1 MTVNPADVAKAVK
14 PKKVAKV
21 ETTLTKGQLR
31 VVKNLA
37 KAKARLKAEKEKIE
51 TYEAKL
57 RVALGDAEIGLSED
71 GLKAV
76 EIMHSKNTHYDRQVL
91 TTRFPEAALASYQET
106 PYTFV
111 KVL

>member
-1 MTVNPADVAKAVK
+1 MTVKPTDIAGTVK

-21 ETTLTKGQLR
+21 TTTLTKGQLR
-31 VVKNLA
+31 AVKNLA
-37 KAKARLKAEKEKIE
+37 KVKARMKADKEQVE
-51 TYEAKL
+51 RYEATI
-57 RVALGDAEIGLSED
+57 RAALGDAEVGMTED

-76 EIMHSKNTHYDRQVL
+76 EIMHSKNTYHDRQVL
-91 TTRFPEAALASYQET
+91 TTRFPDAAEASLVTT